1 MWVLTLTSR
10 LHSTEGGSLSRPKMC
25 LFPPTPAFCSGPPAS
40 HCASAESRRAVSG
53 AGRISPVFSPPA
65 AASFPSSFFIGP
77 GLCVGENSRGGW
89 EESGLPA
96 APLAATAGRPPGD
109 RRASAG
115 RRLRAGFALGAVP
128 CPAGRGRVSA
138 HAWRG
143 IAMKRRA
150 CGFKA
155 ALSGRHRAV
164 FADRPERFRAAK
176 IKCE

>member
-1 MWVLTLTSR
+1 MWVLTLTPDFTRRRAGASLGLRCVYFPQR
-10 LHSTEGGSLSRPKMC
+10 LLFARGLRLRTVHRPRVAERFRGQGASPPCSPRPPQRLSRR
-25 LFPPTPAFCSGPPAS
+25 LSSSGRGSAWARTPG
-40 HCASAESRRAVSG
+40 AV
-53 AGRISPVFSPPA
+53 GRSPV
-65 AASFPSSFFIGP
+65 
-77 GLCVGENSRGGW
+77 CR
-89 EESGLPA
+89 
-96 APLAATAGRPPGD
+96 AATAGRPPGD
-109 RRASAG
+109 RQASAG

-176 IKCE
+176 MKRE

>member
-25 LFPPTPAFCSGPPAS
+25 LFPPTPAFCSGLWLRTVRRPRVAERFRGQGAFPPCS
-40 HCASAESRRAVSG
+40 PRPPQRLSRRLSSSGRGSAWARTPGAV
-53 AGRISPVFSPPA
+53 GRSPV
-65 AASFPSSFFIGP
+65 
-77 GLCVGENSRGGW
+77 CR
-89 EESGLPA
+89 A

-176 IKCE
+176 IKRE

>member
-1 MWVLTLTSR
+1 MGININPR

-53 AGRISPVFSPPA
+53 AGRISPVFSPPQRL
-65 AASFPSSFFIGP
+65 SRCLSSSGRGSAWARTP
-77 GLCVGENSRGGW
+77 GAVGRSPVCRVG
-89 EESGLPA
+89 
-96 APLAATAGRPPGD
+96 PLAATAGRPPGD

-176 IKCE
+176 IKRE